1 MEKLD
6 LMNVIEVQQIRL
18 KLEDRKDLLD
28 FFDGLVERINR
39 MINDEKP
46 VINITLED
54 IEVNLDLSDHSSDE
68 ESP

>member
-18 KLEDRKDLLD
+18 ILKEKKDLID
-28 FFDGLVERINR
+28 FFDELIEKVNKQINEEKLVIK
-39 MINDEKP
+39 IDDGY
-46 VINITLED
+46 ID
-54 IEVNLDLSDHSSDE
+54 VNLNLSDHSSDE

>member
-18 KLEDRKDLLD
+18 KLEDRKYHLD

-39 MINDEKP
+39 MINEEKP

>member
-6 LMNVIEVQQIRL
+6 LMNVIEVHQIRL
-18 KLEDRKDLLD
+18 KLEDRKDLLE

>member
-18 KLEDRKDLLD
+18 ILKEKKDLID
-28 FFDGLVERINR
+28 FFDELIEKVNKQINE
-39 MINDEKP
+39 EKP
-46 VINITLED
+46 VIKID
-54 IEVNLDLSDHSSDE
+54 DGYIDVNLNLSDHSSDE

>member
-18 KLEDRKDLLD
+18 KLEDRKDLLE

>member
-18 KLEDRKDLLD
+18 ILKEKKDLID
-28 FFDGLVERINR
+28 FFDELIKKVNKQINEEKLVIK
-39 MINDEKP
+39 IDDGY
-46 VINITLED
+46 ID
-54 IEVNLDLSDHSSDE
+54 VNLNLSDHSSDE